1 MPPIQMIRYYC
12 SGIRDSFMMEEDMYK
27 DWVLLA
33 PQSGGF
39 SYNLSTSAED
49 DFQEVSVGELVIC
62 PPGTLLKRKVTSPL
76 SFIFIE
82 FSSERTYFH
91 GKIMIRDIQRLTS
104 TFTYLRHLSDEPSDK
119 NRAYANHLI
128 ADLLFQIEKEQDHM
142 PSYQQDKTDP
152 ITYRALAYIE
162 QHAFGTHFQLQD
174 LAKELGLSASQLTRR
189 FQQVYKLSPI
199 AYATTLRLQKVRSL
213 LVDTDLTLED
223 IAEQCGY
230 QNAFYMS
237 RMFKSKIKISPS
249 TYRRTYRF

>member
-1 MPPIQMIRYYC
+1 MSAIRMIRCYC
-12 SGIRDSFMMEEDMYK
+12 SGIRDSFSLADDIYQ

-33 PQSGGF
+33 PQTGRFAYTMGEG
-39 SYNLSTSAED
+39 AE
-49 DFQEVSVGELVIC
+49 QIYEEVAVGELVLC
-62 PPGTLLKRKVTSPL
+62 PPGTVLKRKVIDPL

-82 FSSERTYFH
+82 FNSTVAHPH
-91 GKIMIRDIQRLTS
+91 GKIIIRNVQRLIS
-104 TFTYLRHLSDEPSDK
+104 TFTYLRQLSDDPTDR
-119 NRAYANHLI
+119 NIAYTNHLI
-128 ADLLFQIEKEQDHM
+128 ADLLFQIHHEIDHNTPYQPEK
-142 PSYQQDKTDP
+142 SDP
-152 ITYRALAYIE
+152 IALRALAYIE
-162 QHAFGTHFQLQD
+162 QHAFGSQLHLQD

-199 AYATTLRLQKVRSL
+199 AYATTLRLQKVRNL